1 MLAGS
6 VGERY
11 FRTAKF
17 NEGHETTAV
26 GDKSPKGAVDSLSLL
41 AWQFA
46 TTVFFLSLLES

>member
-1 MLAGS
+1 MLTGS

-11 FRTAKF
+11 FRTVIF